1 MTRTDPSRINCDLC
15 IIGAGSGGLSV
26 AAAAA
31 QMGARVVL
39 VEAGAMGGDCLN
51 TGCVPSKAMIAA
63 AQAAHGGE
71 GAPELGIAAAT
82 PRIDFAA
89 VHAHVRRVIAAI
101 APHDSVERFES
112 LGVQVVKAEAR
123 FTAPDEIIAGT
134 QRITARRFVI
144 AAGSRAALPPIPGLA
159 EAGAYTNETIFDL
172 TERPE
177 HLIVIGGG
185 PIGLE
190 LSQAFR
196 RLGSAVTVLE
206 RHVILP
212 RDEPEAAELI
222 RRRLREDGLDL
233 RESIQIDSVR
243 RDAAGVT
250 VGIAD
255 RDGKRSIAGTHL
267 LVAAGRQP
275 NVERLGLEAAGIVF
289 TPKGI
294 TVDAGLRTSNRKAYA
309 IGDIAGGPQFTHIA
323 GYHAGLVIRSALLGL
338 PAKVDYTA
346 LPWVTFL
353 DPEIAHVGLTEAEA
367 RKQHGSVTVLARVLR
382 PQRPRRHRAGDRRI
396 HQGHRRKARPHSRCN
411 HCCSSCRRND
421 LALGPCHI
429 EEAEALGHRR
439 HAGALSDALGDFQAG
454 SGSVLRA
461 GGLRLQGPRPG
472 QARAEISALIRRSC
486 CRRSCAVRPSA
497 LFPWHCAAAPPP
509 R

>member
-206 RHVILP
+206 RHAILP
-212 RDEPEAAELI
+212 RDEPEAAELV

-309 IGDIAGGPQFTHIA
+309 IGDIAGSPQFTHIA

-338 PAKVDYTA
+338 PAKVDYAA

-367 RKQHGSVTVLARVLR
+367 RKQHGSVTVLHESFA
-382 PQRPRRHRAGDRRI
+382 
-396 HQGHRRKARPHSRCN
+396 
-411 HCCSSCRRND
+411 RND
-421 LALGPCHI
+421 RAVTEQETQGFIKVIAGKRGRILGATIVAP
-429 EEAEALGHRR
+429 
-439 HAGALSDALGDFQAG
+439 HAGEMISLWGLAISSRLKLSAIAG
-454 SGSVLRA
+454 MLAPYPTLS
-461 GGLRLQGPRPG
+461 
-472 QARAEISALIRRSC
+472 EISKRAAGQYYAPVVFGSKVRAL
-486 CRRSCAVRPSA
+486 VRLVQKYLP
-497 LFPWHCAAAPPP
+497 
-509 R
+509 

>member
-1 MTRTDPSRINCDLC
+1 MGERNAMTGTDPSNITCDLC

-31 QMGARVVL
+31 QMAARVVL

-51 TGCVPSKAMIAA
+51 TGCMPSKAMIAA

-71 GAPELGIAAAT
+71 GAPDLGIAAAT
-82 PRIDFAA
+82 PRIEFAA

-134 QRITARRFVI
+134 QRIKARRFVI

-177 HLIVIGGG
+177 HLVVIGGG

-212 RDEPEAAELI
+212 RDEPEAAELV
-222 RRRLREDGLDL
+222 RHRLRGEGVDL

-250 VGIAD
+250 VGIED
-255 RDGKRSIAGTHL
+255 NDGKRSIAGTHL

-294 TVDAGLRTSNRKAYA
+294 TVDAGLRTSNRKVYA

-338 PAKVDYTA
+338 PAKVDYAA

-367 RKQHGSVTVLARVLR
+367 RKQHGSVTVLHESFA
-382 PQRPRRHRAGDRRI
+382 
-396 HQGHRRKARPHSRCN
+396 
-411 HCCSSCRRND
+411 RND
-421 LALGPCHI
+421 RAVTEQETEGFIKVIAGPRGRILGATIVGP
-429 EEAEALGHRR
+429 
-439 HAGALSDALGDFQAG
+439 HAGEMISLWGLAISRRLKLSAIAG
-454 SGSVLRA
+454 MLAPYPTLS
-461 GGLRLQGPRPG
+461 
-472 QARAEISALIRRSC
+472 EISKRAAGQYYAPLVFGSKVRAL
-486 CRRSCAVRPSA
+486 VRLVQKFLP
-497 LFPWHCAAAPPP
+497 
-509 R
+509 